1 MDTSILLTT
10 NALLSSAAAL
20 VMLVVLRTRKTYP
33 GFGFWTAGVACL
45 ALGAALLAPNVLPQ
59 GWGLRV
65 LRNGMLLAGYVL
77 ILRGMLIFRGR
88 RVGWWLELLCLLLF
102 LPLFGW
108 YSVDPRDLDARIVI
122 YCVFAAALS
131 VATVAVTLRHR
142 PAHFG
147 SNDVLLAIWMSILA
161 VLNGVRIVHE
171 LGSPEAGTAFEA
183 LKGFGSFYAMA
194 QILTV
199 QLVTLTLVSMNSQ
212 RIEHEYRLSEAR
224 LREREAQLR
233 SIGDNVPA
241 GFVYQYEVVAGQPRF
256 NYISAGVAGIFGLSP
271 EALMADAQ
279 ALFALAEPASLA
291 QYLEDEARSARELS
305 VYSGTVQFVLPCGR
319 KVWLH
324 ARSSPLRRDDGR
336 IVWEGVGMDVTK
348 LMQAEIELNRHRHHL
363 EAMVEERTAQLL
375 EAQSRAEAANV
386 AKSAFLA
393 NMSHEIRTPLHG
405 MLGMAQRLLEAPL
418 PAGQREQAR
427 LIERSGQLL
436 LGVIDDVLDFSR
448 IEAGRLELEQL
459 PLDLV
464 QLARDAVALF
474 EPKAQAKGLA
484 LRLELHTADAP
495 AWVFGDPLRLSQILN
510 NLLSNAVKFT
520 AAGSVVLRLA
530 ALEGGRWRM
539 AVRDT
544 GIGLSEADRQRIFE
558 PFMQADSSTTRR
570 FGGTGL
576 GLAIVSSLVRLHGG
590 ELDVE
595 SEPGRGT
602 EFWFELQLPAAA
614 PPRQQPADAPDPDAA
629 AALAGCRVLVAE
641 DNEVNMQLAC
651 AILQTLDIDVHQA
664 VNGVQAVQA
673 YDQDRPAV
681 VLMDMH
687 MPEMDGLDATRRIRT
702 LEAARGWART
712 PIVALT
718 ASALAEDRRRCVEA
732 GMDDVLVKPFQRA
745 QLQGVLQRYCR

>member
-1 MDTSILLTT
+1 MDTSTLLTT

-20 VMLVVLRTRKTYP
+20 VMLVVFRTRKTYP
-33 GFGFWTAGVACL
+33 GFEFWTVGVACL
-45 ALGAALLAPNVLPQ
+45 ALGAAMLVPNALPQ
-59 GWGLRV
+59 SWAIRV
-65 LRNGMLLAGYVL
+65 LRNGMLLGGYLL
-77 ILRGMLIFRGR
+77 ILRGMLIFRGE
-88 RVGWWLELLCLLLF
+88 RVGWWLELMCSLSF
-102 LPLFGW
+102 FAVFGY
-108 YSVDPRDLDARIVI
+108 YSLDPRDLDARIVI
-122 YCVFAAALS
+122 YCTLAAALS
-131 VATVAVTLRHR
+131 LATVAVTLRHR

-147 SNDVLLAIWMSILA
+147 SNDVLLALWMSVLA
-161 VLNGVRIVHE
+161 VLNLVRIVHQ
-171 LGSPEAGTAFEA
+171 LGDPNAGTAFEA

-212 RIEHEYRLSEAR
+212 RIEHEYRMGEAR
-224 LREREAQLR
+224 LREREEQLR
-233 SIGDNVPA
+233 SIGDNLPE
-241 GFVYQYEVVAGQPRF
+241 GFVYQYGVLAGKPRF
-256 NYISAGVAGIFGLSP
+256 NYISAGVGRIFGLKP
-271 EALMADAQ
+271 EELMEDAQ
-279 ALFALAEPASLA
+279 ALFAMADPDSFA
-291 QYLEDEARSARELS
+291 QYLQDEARSARDLS
-305 VYSGTVQFVLPCGR
+305 VYSGTLLFNLPGER

-324 ARSSPLRRDDGR
+324 ARSSPLKRPDGTV
-336 IVWEGVGMDVTK
+336 VWEGVAIDVTK
-348 LMQAEIELNRHRHHL
+348 LMQAEVELNQHRHHL
-363 EAMVEERTAQLL
+363 EAMVQERTAQLM

-418 PAGQREQAR
+418 PPAQREQAQV
-427 LIERSGQLL
+427 IERSGQLL

-459 PLDLV
+459 PFDLV

-474 EPKAQAKGLA
+474 EPKAHVKGLS
-484 LRLELHTADAP
+484 LRLVLETGDAQ
-495 AWVFGDPLRLSQILN
+495 AWLLGDPLRLSQILN

-520 AAGSVVLRLA
+520 AAGSVVLRLS
-530 ALEGGRWRM
+530 ALEDGHWRV

-544 GIGLSEADRQRIFE
+544 GIGLSTADRHRIFE

-576 GLAIVSSLVRLHGG
+576 GLAIVNSLVQLHGG
-590 ELDVE
+590 KLGVE

-602 EFWFELQLPAAA
+602 EFWFELKLPTASAPRQEPPAA
-614 PPRQQPADAPDPDAA
+614 PGLDQGAD
-629 AALAGCRVLVAE
+629 LAGRRVLVAE
-641 DNEVNMQLAC
+641 DNEVNMALAC
-651 AILQTLDIDVHQA
+651 AILQTLDIGVHQA

-673 YDQDRPAV
+673 YAQDRPDV

-718 ASALAEDRRRCVEA
+718 ASALPEDRQRCVDA
-732 GMDDVLVKPFQRA
+732 GMDDVLVKPFQRS
-745 QLQGVLQRYCR
+745 QLQGMLERYCR